1 MSYDELKKLVVDKLI
16 EVGFVQKDD
25 SFIHVETR
33 QSQVIVNGQASI
45 QEHKLEIKLSIIG
58 EGSID
63 NDVTLGLNL
72 NISGED
78 KGDFWIRDLKDLTTF
93 FRIR

>member
-16 EVGFVQKDD
+16 EVGFTQKDD

-58 EGSID
+58 EGAID